1 MGMSKF
7 KAVIFDMDGTLIDSE
22 ALAKKFWRSA
32 VESFGFE
39 IEESFLDAM
48 IGTSSTAV
56 KNSYIEKYG
65 DSFDYEEV
73 KKAKYKEE
81 FAHYEAHGV
90 PLMKHATELLSY
102 LKEERNL
109 PLALGTSTDRFRTDF
124 RLSRAGLQTYFS
136 HVLCGDEVTNPKP
149 DPETYLTLFD
159 RLQVSPS
166 ECIIVEDSQ
175 PGVTAAVSSGAN
187 VVWIKDMRD
196 ITPELQERV
205 WRKAGSLNEIIPLL
219 E

>member
-1 MGMSKF
+1 MSKF
-7 KAVIFDMDGTLIDSE
+7 KAVIFDMDGTLLNSE
-22 ALAKKFWRSA
+22 ALAKKFWRGA

-56 KNSYIEKYG
+56 RNSFIKKYG
-65 DSFDYEEV
+65 ESFDYDEV
-73 KKAKYKEE
+73 KKAKYKQE
-81 FAHYEAHGV
+81 FAHYETHGV
-90 PLMKHATELLSY
+90 PLMEHATKLLSY
-102 LKEERNL
+102 LKDDRNL

-124 RLSRAGLQTYFS
+124 RLSKAGLQTYFS

-159 RLQVSPS
+159 RLCVSPS

-175 PGVTAAVSSGAN
+175 PGVTAALSSGAN
-187 VVWIKDMRD
+187 VVWIKDMKD
-196 ITPELQERV
+196 ITPDLQEKV
-205 WRKAGSLNEIIPLL
+205 WRKANSLNEIITFLD
-219 E
+219 